1 MSTDKNILKTL
12 LNKLLESRLQKL
24 ENKSQEQIK
33 DLKTTKIQFKK
44 QGELINQLN
53 KMKIKKN
60 QTTQQK
66 SFDKLKIY
74 RKYNNYKSPT
84 RKKDIQYFN
93 KLNLSPRKKK
103 FVSRN
108 AITPIRPQKYPNLS
122 NVNKEN
128 QSININ
134 INKGNAFNNKYTYI
148 KSRYKD
154 VPPKNK
160 NKSNNN
166 KLCLTPEPK
175 LRKKKI
181 NIKPQKL
188 DYKINNINKDNQN
201 NKNSERNINII
212 KREEDYKKRTIVSN
226 IGLEEDQI
234 NFVLDELKKEEEKE
248 KNREK
253 NSNNEDESNNDNENE
268 SKSSSSY
275 NKDKSSD
282 SNSSNSDRSSDSST
296 KKIKQKYTIK
306 NKDTII
312 KFGKFLISSDGS
324 DIIKLL
330 CSFLDKKTKINFLSV
345 SKNIIRKLTYYIEY
359 LYDEFLK
366 INNINLS
373 NTIESQINK
382 IKKEYK
388 YEDYDSLN
396 HAFSLSKD
404 SLRALELLNSE
415 TYNNIFKEQILKDEK
430 NSIILIYRI
439 LFQLIDKEELVELK
453 SDKKFWEKTRNFI
466 LDNNEGKTGNFI
478 KEYIS
483 EFDFT
488 YKNIYRLKKL
498 VRGNEDKIKPLIYE
512 KICKTTGIIT
522 FIIKDSLEYCGI
534 IFNNKKTMPSIVINY
549 LENTKNNINR
559 VKDYIDQLKE
569 IGN

>member
-1 MSTDKNILKTL
+1 MSADKNILKSL

-24 ENKSQEQIK
+24 ENKSLEQIK

-44 QGELINQLN
+44 QGELINKLN
-53 KMKIKKN
+53 KIKIKKN
-60 QTTQQK
+60 QNTQQK
-66 SFDKLKIY
+66 SFDKLKLY
-74 RKYNNYKSPT
+74 HKYNNYKTPN
-84 RKKDIQYFN
+84 RNKEIQYYN

-108 AITPIRPQKYPNLS
+108 AITPLRPQKYPYLP
-122 NVNKEN
+122 NVNEEN
-128 QSININ
+128 KSININ
-134 INKGNAFNNKYTYI
+134 INKGYVFNNKYTYV
-148 KSRYKD
+148 KSRYRGA
-154 VPPKNK
+154 PPKNK

-181 NIKPQKL
+181 NIKPQNL
-188 DYKINNINKDNQN
+188 DYKINNINKYNKKD
-201 NKNSERNINII
+201 KNSERNINTI

-234 NFVLDELKKEEEKE
+234 NFVLDELKKEEVKE
-248 KNREK
+248 KNREA
-253 NSNNEDESNNDNENE
+253 NSNNEDESNNDNEND
-268 SKSSSSY
+268 SKCSSSY

-282 SNSSNSDRSSDSST
+282 SDSSNSDRSSDSST

-306 NKDTII
+306 NKETII

-330 CSFLDKKTKINFLSV
+330 CSFLDKKTKINFLSI
-345 SKNIIRKLTYYIEY
+345 SKNTIRKLTYYIED

-388 YEDYDSLN
+388 NEDYDFLN

-415 TYNNIFKEQILKDEK
+415 AYNNIFKEKILKDGK

-466 LDNNEGKTGNFI
+466 LDNNKGKTGNFI
-478 KEYIS
+478 REYIS

-488 YKNIYRLKKL
+488 YKNIYKLKKL
-498 VRGNEDKIKPLIYE
+498 IRGNEDKIKPLIYE

-534 IFNNKKTMPSIVINY
+534 IFNNKKTMPNIVINY

-559 VKDYIDQLKE
+559 VKDYIDQLKD

>member
-1 MSTDKNILKTL
+1 MCY
-12 LNKLLESRLQKL
+12 Q
-24 ENKSQEQIK
+24 
-33 DLKTTKIQFKK
+33 
-44 QGELINQLN
+44 
-53 KMKIKKN
+53 KIKIKV
-60 QTTQQK
+60 
-66 SFDKLKIY
+66 III
-74 RKYNNYKSPT
+74 NYALL
-84 RKKDIQYFN
+84 QN
-93 KLNLSPRKKK
+93 
-103 FVSRN
+103 
-108 AITPIRPQKYPNLS
+108 PNY
-122 NVNKEN
+122 E
-128 QSININ
+128 
-134 INKGNAFNNKYTYI
+134 
-148 KSRYKD
+148 
-154 VPPKNK
+154 
-160 NKSNNN
+160 
-166 KLCLTPEPK
+166 
-175 LRKKKI
+175 KKKI

-188 DYKINNINKDNQN
+188 DYKIKNINKYNQD
-201 NKNSERNINII
+201 NKNSERNINTI

-248 KNREK
+248 KNRDK

-268 SKSSSSY
+268 GKSSSSY
-275 NKDKSSD
+275 NKNKSSD
-282 SNSSNSDRSSDSST
+282 SDSSNSDRSSDSST

-306 NKDTII
+306 NKETII
-312 KFGKFLISSDGS
+312 KFGKFLISSEGS

-330 CSFLDKKTKINFLSV
+330 CTFLDKKTKINFLSI
-345 SKNIIRKLTYYIEY
+345 SKNIIRKLTYYIED

-388 YEDYDSLN
+388 SEDYDSLN

-415 TYNNIFKEQILKDEK
+415 TYNNIFKEEILKDEK

-466 LDNNEGKTGNFI
+466 LENNEGKTGNFI
-478 KEYIS
+478 REYIS

-559 VKDYIDQLKE
+559 VKGYIDQLKE
-569 IGN
+569 MGN